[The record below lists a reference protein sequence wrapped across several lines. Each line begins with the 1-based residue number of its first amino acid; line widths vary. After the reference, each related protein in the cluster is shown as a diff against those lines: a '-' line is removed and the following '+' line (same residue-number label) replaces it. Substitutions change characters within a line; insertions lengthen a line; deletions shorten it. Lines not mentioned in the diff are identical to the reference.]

1 MLMIAMKSKFRLAA
15 CLLIAG
21 GVCVS
26 ARAQSIPVDPG
37 ASESATAAT
46 PSASDSWEKIKD
58 YNYEKR
64 NRFAAALELLVEKCE
79 ADLQA
84 ANAKL
89 PELPYAVAQ
98 ERQAAMKKFV
108 EACAY
113 LKSELVDLRTVTA
126 DTWADAKAK
135 VVESWQQVQAA
146 YGKVKSGPA
155 A

>member
-1 MLMIAMKSKFRLAA
+1 MKSKFRLLAW
-15 CLLIAG
+15 LVIAG
-21 GVCVS
+21 GFWAS
-26 ARAQSIPVDPG
+26 AGAQSKPVAPDAKEPASAG
-37 ASESATAAT
+37 TPTASE
-46 PSASDSWEKIKD
+46 SWEKIKD

-64 NRFAAALELLVEKCE
+64 NHFAAALERLVEKCE

-84 ANAKL
+84 ANARVTD
-89 PELPYAVAQ
+89 LPYAVAQ

-108 EACAY
+108 EACVY
-113 LKSELVDLRTVTA
+113 LKSELVDLRTVTS